1 MSEETNE
8 FLERSDLDFVRD
20 VLIDALDQ
28 KREDLVPRIFKLYE
42 ELRAPAPTIP
52 AGNINIDKLS
62 TPDGTEY
69 NFSLTSDYLGDGIGA
84 AGSVDLSSVGNDVIS
99 FGDYQS

>member
-8 FLERSDLDFVRD
+8 FLDRSDLDFVRD

-52 AGNINIDKLS
+52 SGNIDINTLGND
-62 TPDGTEY
+62 Y
-69 NFSLTSDYLGDGIGA
+69 NFSLTSDYLGDVGA
-84 AGSVDLSSVGNDVIS
+84 AAEVDLSGVGNDVIS

>member
-8 FLERSDLDFVRD
+8 FIDRSDLDFVRD

-52 AGNINIDKLS
+52 TGNIDITKL
-62 TPDGTEY
+62 GNAY
-69 NFSLTSDYLGDGIGA
+69 NFSLTSDYLPDA
-84 AGSVDLSSVGNDVIS
+84 APAAEVDLSGLNNDVIS
-99 FGDYQS
+99 FGDYKS

>member
-8 FLERSDLDFVRD
+8 FLDRSDLDFVRD

-52 AGNINIDKLS
+52 TGNIDISTLS

-69 NFSLTSDYLGDGIGA
+69 NFSLTSDYLGDVGA
-84 AGSVDLSSVGNDVIS
+84 AASVDLSGVGNDVIS

>member
-8 FLERSDLDFVRD
+8 FLDRSDLDFVRD

-52 AGNINIDKLS
+52 AGNINIDTLS
-62 TPDGTEY
+62 TPNGTEY
-69 NFSLTSDYLGDGIGA
+69 NFSLTSDYLGDVGA
-84 AGSVDLSSVGNDVIS
+84 AAEVDLSGLGNDVIS
-99 FGDYQS
+99 FGEYQS

>member
-8 FLERSDLDFVRD
+8 FLDRSDLDFVRD

-52 AGNINIDKLS
+52 TGNINIDTL
-62 TPDGTEY
+62 GTDY
-69 NFSLTSDYLGDGIGA
+69 NFSLTSDYLGEAGA
-84 AGSVDLSSVGNDVIS
+84 AASVDLSGVGNDVIS
-99 FGDYQS
+99 FGEYQS

>member
-8 FLERSDLDFVRD
+8 FLDRSDLDFVRD

-52 AGNINIDKLS
+52 AGNINIDTLS

-84 AGSVDLSSVGNDVIS
+84 AASVDLSGVGNDVIS

>member
-8 FLERSDLDFVRD
+8 FLDRSDLDFVRD

-52 AGNINIDKLS
+52 SGNIDLTTLGND
-62 TPDGTEY
+62 Y
-69 NFSLTSDYLGDGIGA
+69 NFSLTSDYLGEDPVA
-84 AGSVDLSSVGNDVIS
+84 AAASVDLSSVGKDVIS

>member
-8 FLERSDLDFVRD
+8 FLDRSDLDFVRD

-52 AGNINIDKLS
+52 SGNIDTTTLGND
-62 TPDGTEY
+62 Y
-69 NFSLTSDYLGDGIGA
+69 NFSLTSDYLGDVGA
-84 AGSVDLSSVGNDVIS
+84 AAEVDLSGVGNDVIS

>member
-8 FLERSDLDFVRD
+8 FLDRSDLDFVRD
-20 VLIDALDQ
+20 VLIDALEQ

-42 ELRAPAPTIP
+42 ELRSPAPTIP
-52 AGNINIDKLS
+52 AGNIDINSL
-62 TPDGTEY
+62 GEY
-69 NFSLTSDYLGDGIGA
+69 NFSLTSDYLGEAGA
-84 AGSVDLSSVGNDVIS
+84 AGEVNLGDDVIS

>member
-8 FLERSDLDFVRD
+8 FLDRSDLDFVRD

-52 AGNINIDKLS
+52 SGNINIDTL
-62 TPDGTEY
+62 GTDY
-69 NFSLTSDYLGDGIGA
+69 NFSLTSDYLDNVGA
-84 AGSVDLSSVGNDVIS
+84 AESVTIGNSVGEDVIS
-99 FGDYQS
+99 FGDYKS

>member
-8 FLERSDLDFVRD
+8 FLDRSDLDFVRD

-52 AGNINIDKLS
+52 TGNIDINTLS
-62 TPDGTEY
+62 TPDGTQY
-69 NFSLTSDYLGDGIGA
+69 NFSLTSDYLSDTVA
-84 AGSVDLSSVGNDVIS
+84 AGEVDLSSLGNDVIS
-99 FGDYQS
+99 FGDYKS

>member
-52 AGNINIDKLS
+52 TGNIDISTLS

-69 NFSLTSDYLGDGIGA
+69 NFSLSSDYLAPNA
-84 AGSVDLSSVGNDVIS
+84 AAEVDLSGLGNDVIS
-99 FGDYQS
+99 FGDFKS

>member
-8 FLERSDLDFVRD
+8 FLDRSDLDFVRD

-28 KREDLVPRIFKLYE
+28 KREDLVVRLFKLYE

-52 AGNINIDKLS
+52 TGNINIDTLS

-69 NFSLTSDYLGDGIGA
+69 NFNLTSDFLNENISIGN
-84 AGSVDLSSVGNDVIS
+84 SPNTDVIS
-99 FGDYQS
+99 FGDYKS

>member
-1 MSEETNE
+1 MSEENNE
-8 FLERSDLDFVRD
+8 FLDRSDLDFVRD

-52 AGNINIDKLS
+52 SGNIDITTLGND
-62 TPDGTEY
+62 Y
-69 NFSLTSDYLGDGIGA
+69 NFSLTSDYLGEAGA
-84 AGSVDLSSVGNDVIS
+84 AASVDLSSVGKDVIS

>member
-8 FLERSDLDFVRD
+8 FLDRSDLDFVRD

-52 AGNINIDKLS
+52 AGNINIDTLS
-62 TPDGTEY
+62 TPNGTEY
-69 NFSLTSDYLGDGIGA
+69 NFSLTSDYLSDTVA
-84 AGSVDLSSVGNDVIS
+84 AGEVDLSGLGNDVIS
-99 FGDYQS
+99 FGDYKS

>member
-8 FLERSDLDFVRD
+8 FLDRSDLDFVRD

-52 AGNINIDKLS
+52 SGNINIDTL
-62 TPDGTEY
+62 GTDY
-69 NFSLTSDYLGDGIGA
+69 NFSLTSDYLGDVGA
-84 AGSVDLSSVGNDVIS
+84 AAEVDLSGVGNDVIS

>member
-8 FLERSDLDFVRD
+8 FLDRSDLDFVRD

-52 AGNINIDKLS
+52 SGNIDLTTLGND
-62 TPDGTEY
+62 Y
-69 NFSLTSDYLGDGIGA
+69 NFSLTSDYLGDVGA
-84 AGSVDLSSVGNDVIS
+84 AAEVDLSGVGNDVIS

>member
-8 FLERSDLDFVRD
+8 FLDRSDLDFVRD

-52 AGNINIDKLS
+52 SGNIDITTLGND
-62 TPDGTEY
+62 Y
-69 NFSLTSDYLGDGIGA
+69 NFSLTSDYLGDVGA
-84 AGSVDLSSVGNDVIS
+84 AAEVDLSGVGNDVIS

>member
-8 FLERSDLDFVRD
+8 FLDRSDLDFVRD

-52 AGNINIDKLS
+52 SGNIDLTTLGND
-62 TPDGTEY
+62 Y
-69 NFSLTSDYLGDGIGA
+69 NFSLTSDYLGDVGA
-84 AGSVDLSSVGNDVIS
+84 AAEVDLSGVGNDVIS
-99 FGDYQS
+99 FGEYQS

>member
-8 FLERSDLDFVRD
+8 FLDRSDLDFVRD

-28 KREDLVPRIFKLYE
+28 KREDLVVRLFKLYE

-52 AGNINIDKLS
+52 AGNINIDTLS

-69 NFSLTSDYLGDGIGA
+69 NFNLTSDFLNENISIGNSA
-84 AGSVDLSSVGNDVIS
+84 NTDVIS
-99 FGDYQS
+99 FGDYKS

>member
-52 AGNINIDKLS
+52 AGNINIDTLS

-69 NFSLTSDYLGDGIGA
+69 NFSLSSDFLGA
-84 AGSVDLSSVGNDVIS
+84 AGEVDLSNLNNDVIS
-99 FGDYQS
+99 FGDYKS

>member
-8 FLERSDLDFVRD
+8 FLDRSGLDFVRD

-52 AGNINIDKLS
+52 TGNIDINTIS
-62 TPDGTEY
+62 TPNGTEY
-69 NFSLTSDYLGDGIGA
+69 NFSLTSDYLSDTVA
-84 AGSVDLSSVGNDVIS
+84 AGEVDLSSLGNDVIS
-99 FGDYQS
+99 FGDYKS

>member
-8 FLERSDLDFVRD
+8 FLDRSDLDFVRD
-20 VLIDALDQ
+20 VLVDALEQ

-52 AGNINIDKLS
+52 SGNIDLTTLGND
-62 TPDGTEY
+62 Y

-84 AGSVDLSSVGNDVIS
+84 AAEVDLSGVGNDVIS
-99 FGDYQS
+99 FGDYKS

>member
-8 FLERSDLDFVRD
+8 FLDRSDLDFVRD

-52 AGNINIDKLS
+52 TGNIDISTLS
-62 TPDGTEY
+62 APAGSEY
-69 NFSLTSDYLGDGIGA
+69 NFSLTSDYLGEVGA
-84 AGSVDLSSVGNDVIS
+84 AAEVDLSGLGNDVIS
-99 FGDYQS
+99 FGDYKS